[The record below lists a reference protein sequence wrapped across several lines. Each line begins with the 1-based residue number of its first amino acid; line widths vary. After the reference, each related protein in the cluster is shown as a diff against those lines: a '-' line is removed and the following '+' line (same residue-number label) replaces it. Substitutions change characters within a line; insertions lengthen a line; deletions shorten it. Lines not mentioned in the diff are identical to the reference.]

1 MRVEDKDEFSKI
13 KEEAKKDIKEEI
25 KEDVLGKIPE
35 KKSEIPAFKKPAFP
49 AVSKPMPKINW
60 WAMGALIFFVLFLAS
75 MFTNGFSGI
84 TGMSAVD
91 AGDKAMNYLNT
102 QLLPPGT
109 EATLISTES
118 LAGVYKL
125 KMNID
130 GEEYDTYVTKDGN
143 LFFISGI
150 ELTEVELVEPEIGTG
165 EETEELASEP
175 AVFDAPDAEEP
186 LVQLFIMS
194 YCPYGQQAVNNIAST
209 IELLGEDI
217 SFEPRFIVNVQ
228 NDTINSLHGSIEAD
242 EDMRQACIW
251 KYYPESWLDYVLYVN
266 ENIPLNSINEEWTTA
281 AEEVGLDIESIETCV
296 NDEGL
301 ELMQADDDLT
311 DELGITG
318 SPTLL
323 INGERYSGQR
333 TPESF
338 KQAICSG
345 FEEQPDSCLEE
356 LEEGSAATGSC

>member
-1 MRVEDKDEFSKI
+1 
-13 KEEAKKDIKEEI
+13 
-25 KEDVLGKIPE
+25 
-35 KKSEIPAFKKPAFP
+35 
-49 AVSKPMPKINW
+49 
-60 WAMGALIFFVLFLAS
+60 
-75 MFTNGFSGI
+75 
-84 TGMSAVD
+84 MS
-91 AGDKAMNYLNT
+91 
-102 QLLPPGT
+102 
-109 EATLISTES
+109 
-118 LAGVYKL
+118 
-125 KMNID
+125 
-130 GEEYDTYVTKDGN
+130 
-143 LFFISGI
+143 
-150 ELTEVELVEPEIGTG
+150 
-165 EETEELASEP
+165 
-175 AVFDAPDAEEP
+175 
-186 LVQLFIMS
+186 
-194 YCPYGQQAVNNIAST
+194 NNK
-209 IELLGEDI
+209 
-217 SFEPRFIVNVQ
+217 
-228 NDTINSLHGSIEAD
+228 
-242 EDMRQACIW
+242 IW